1 MKDKIV
7 EILNRNGIYH
17 EASKLRIANTI
28 DQLYEQ
34 EAKERYENGK
44 AYLRKAHDRDVLSV
58 VEQVSLQI
66 AAGLT
71 EKQ

>member
-17 EASKLRIANTI
+17 EASKLRIANAI

-34 EAKERYENGK
+34 ERRNAFARGVKW
-44 AYLRKAHDRDVLSV
+44 AQDR
-58 VEQVSLQI
+58 I
-66 AAGLT
+66 HAPKMKT
-71 EKQ
+71 R

>member
-17 EASKLRIANTI
+17 EASKLRIANAI

-34 EAKERYENGK
+34 ERRNAFARGVDWLVHRMHVPQSETR
-44 AYLRKAHDRDVLSV
+44 
-58 VEQVSLQI
+58 
-66 AAGLT
+66 
-71 EKQ
+71 